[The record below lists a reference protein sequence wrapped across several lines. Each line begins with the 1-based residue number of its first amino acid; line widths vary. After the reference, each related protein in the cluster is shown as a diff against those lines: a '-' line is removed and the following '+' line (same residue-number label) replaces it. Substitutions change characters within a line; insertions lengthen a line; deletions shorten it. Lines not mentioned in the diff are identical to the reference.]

1 MENRVIEFG
10 YSSNLGG
17 VEVFIKNIIMNTSI
31 PIDLVATT
39 QDKIPFEDEFVANG
53 SRIFRIPNRRSA
65 PMDYKR
71 NIENILRE
79 HPEIKAAHVH
89 LNSCSSIEALEAAK
103 KVGMHCIAHSHSSNS
118 NFNKLTKTLH
128 TINKKRLNK
137 LADVRLACSDAAGHF
152 IFGNSNFEVIKNG
165 IDTEKFSFNHAY
177 RDEIRREFD
186 IGDRFMLCHVGM
198 FAPVKNHEF
207 LIDIFASV
215 VKKHPD
221 SVLLLV
227 GTGSETEKIREK
239 VSGLGLSKKVIFA
252 GRRTDVE
259 KIMSAAD
266 AFVLPSHFEGL
277 PLVLV
282 EAQSSGLN
290 CFVSDAVPEEAKL
303 LDNFEFIPLDIGAEA
318 WADRILSAALNTDRA
333 SASAVVAAAG
343 YDCKLTAARI
353 EEIYSQQIA
362 LCL

>member
-65 PMDYKR
+65 PMEYKR

-103 KVGMHCIAHSHSSNS
+103 KVGMQCIAHSHSSNS

-137 LADVRLACSDAAGHF
+137 LADVRLACSDAAGLF

-198 FAPVKNHEF
+198 FAPVKF
-207 LIDIFASV
+207 
-215 VKKHPD
+215 
-221 SVLLLV
+221 
-227 GTGSETEKIREK
+227 
-239 VSGLGLSKKVIFA
+239 
-252 GRRTDVE
+252 
-259 KIMSAAD
+259 
-266 AFVLPSHFEGL
+266 
-277 PLVLV
+277 
-282 EAQSSGLN
+282 
-290 CFVSDAVPEEAKL
+290 
-303 LDNFEFIPLDIGAEA
+303 
-318 WADRILSAALNTDRA
+318 
-333 SASAVVAAAG
+333 
-343 YDCKLTAARI
+343 
-353 EEIYSQQIA
+353 
-362 LCL
+362 

>member
-1 MENRVIEFG
+1 ME
-10 YSSNLGG
+10 
-17 VEVFIKNIIMNTSI
+17 
-31 PIDLVATT
+31 
-39 QDKIPFEDEFVANG
+39 
-53 SRIFRIPNRRSA
+53 
-65 PMDYKR
+65 YKR
-71 NIENILRE
+71 NIEDILRE
-79 HPEIKAAHVH
+79 HPEIKVAHVH

-128 TINKKRLNK
+128 TINKKRINK

-152 IFGNSNFEVIKNG
+152 IFGNSDFEIIKNG
-165 IDTEKFSFNHAY
+165 IDTEKFSFNRAY

-186 IGDRFMLCHVGM
+186 IGDRFTLCHVGM

-353 EEIYSQQIA
+353 EKIYSQQIA

>member
-31 PIDLVATT
+31 PIDLAVTT
-39 QDKIPFEDEFVANG
+39 EDKIPFEDEFAAKG
-53 SRIFRIPNRRSA
+53 CRIFRIPNRRSA
-65 PMDYKR
+65 PMEYR
-71 NIENILRE
+71 PNIERLLRE

-103 KVGMHCIAHSHSSNS
+103 KVGIRCIAHSHSSNS

-128 TINKKRLNK
+128 TINKKRINK

-152 IFGNSNFEVIKNG
+152 IFGNSDFEIIKNG
-165 IDTEKFSFNHAY
+165 IDTEKFSFNRTY

-186 IGDRFMLCHVGM
+186 IGDRFTLCHVGM

-215 VKKHPD
+215 VKKHQD

-227 GTGSETEKIREK
+227 GTGSEEEKIRGK
-239 VSGLGLSKKVIFA
+239 VSMLGLSEKVIFA

-266 AFVLPSHFEGL
+266 AFALPSLFEGL
-277 PLVLV
+277 GIVLI

-290 CFVSDAVPEEAKL
+290 CFVSPGVPEEAKL

-343 YDCKLTAARI
+343 YNCKLTAARI
-353 EEIYSQQIA
+353 EEIYSQQTE
-362 LCL
+362 LCR

>member
-17 VEVFIKNIIMNTSI
+17 VEVFIRNIIMNTSI
-31 PIDLVATT
+31 PIDLVVTT
-39 QDKIPFEDEFVANG
+39 EDKVPFEDEFVAKG
-53 SRIFRIPNRRSA
+53 CRVFRIPNRRSA
-65 PMDYKR
+65 PMEYR
-71 NIENILRE
+71 PNIERILRE

-89 LNSCSSIEALEAAK
+89 LNSCSSIEALEAAR
-103 KVGMHCIAHSHSSNS
+103 KVGVRCIAHSHSSNS
-118 NFNKLTKTLH
+118 NFNRLTRALH
-128 TINKKRLNK
+128 TLNKKRMNK
-137 LADVRLACSDAAGHF
+137 LTDVRLACSDAAGHF
-152 IFGNSNFEVIKNG
+152 IFRNRDFEIIKNG
-165 IDTEKFSFNHAY
+165 IDTDKFSFSTEH
-177 RDEIRREFD
+177 RDEIRRDFD
-186 IGDRFMLCHVGM
+186 IGERFMLCHVGM

-207 LIDIFASV
+207 LTDVFASL
-215 VKKHPD
+215 VKKRPD
-221 SVLLLV
+221 SVLFLV
-227 GTGSETEKIREK
+227 GTGSEQEKIREK
-239 VSGLGLSKKVIFA
+239 VSALGLDENVIFA

-303 LDNFEFIPLDIGAEA
+303 LDNLEFISLDIGADE
-318 WADRILSAALNTDRA
+318 WAERIVSAALNTDRA

-353 EEIYSQQIA
+353 EKIYSQQIVS
-362 LCL
+362 CL

>member
-65 PMDYKR
+65 PMEYKR

-103 KVGMHCIAHSHSSNS
+103 KVGMQCIAHSHSSNS

-186 IGDRFMLCHVGM
+186 IGDRFTLCHVGM

-215 VKKHPD
+215 VKKHQD

-227 GTGSETEKIREK
+227 GTGSEEEKIRGK
-239 VSGLGLSKKVIFA
+239 VSMLGLSEKVIFA

-259 KIMSAAD
+259 KIMKG
-266 AFVLPSHFEGL
+266 F
-277 PLVLV
+277 
-282 EAQSSGLN
+282 
-290 CFVSDAVPEEAKL
+290 
-303 LDNFEFIPLDIGAEA
+303 
-318 WADRILSAALNTDRA
+318 R
-333 SASAVVAAAG
+333 
-343 YDCKLTAARI
+343 
-353 EEIYSQQIA
+353 
-362 LCL
+362 